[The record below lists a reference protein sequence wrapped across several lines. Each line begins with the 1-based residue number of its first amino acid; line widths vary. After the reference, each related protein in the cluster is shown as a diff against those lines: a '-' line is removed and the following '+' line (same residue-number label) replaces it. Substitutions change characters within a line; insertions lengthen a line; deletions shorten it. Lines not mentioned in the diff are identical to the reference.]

1 MIVSCWEE
9 LVEYGVSSV
18 GMEVPP
24 YPEGDRSSSGGSPWF
39 AIVND

>member
-1 MIVSCWEE
+1 VIVSGWGE
-9 LVEYGVSSV
+9 LVKYGVSSI

-24 YPEGDRSSSGGSPWF
+24 YPEGDRSSSRGSPWF